1 MIRVG
6 GKRIRQSLK
15 TKVLTVAKLRLG
27 DLEKRE
33 RANLAGQAKLGEVM
47 RVLHLVKLWRE
58 RLEADRAIR
67 PRTKTYYQERLAV
80 LLKNWPSLA
89 ASDVR
94 KINAR
99 DCQSWAGKY
108 AKEVSSSSF
117 NNTIGLLRRPVAP
130 NVRVGDCAR
139 FALRHPRVGKYRLA
153 PIHRGAPPPC
163 ARAAPRA
170 VFPTGPPFLPARPR
184 HHFQHPGNGQI
195 GHHCDL
201 VLPPPEALLSN
212 APRGAAGSVRRAS
225 PRGPRAGLGG
235 RPNPPGRRCCGEA
248 ERRVPRGSGHRV
260 PPSGYGMRGAP
271 RRREFCESS
280 GGENVPPLKPGLRTS
295 EPSRSPM
302 ANPSRP

>member
-1 MIRVG
+1 MEADSGSESKFRFAGDWGSAASAEHFAMIRVG

-67 PRTKTYYQERLAV
+67 PRTKTYYQERLAA
-80 LLKNWPSLA
+80 LLKSWASLA

-139 FALRHPRVGKYRLA
+139 FALRDPCVGQVSTCPDPSRRGPLRA
-153 PIHRGAPPPC
+153 RGSAGSVSHRATISACSAPPP
-163 ARAAPRA
+163 
-170 VFPTGPPFLPARPR
+170 LPAPGQRPDR
-184 HHFQHPGNGQI
+184 SS
-195 GHHCDL
+195 L
-201 VLPPPEALLSN
+201 RASL
-212 APRGAAGSVRRAS
+212 APAGSS
-225 PRGPRAGLGG
+225 SQQ
-235 RPNPPGRRCCGEA
+235 C
-248 ERRVPRGSGHRV
+248 S
-260 PPSGYGMRGAP
+260 P
-271 RRREFCESS
+271 RRRRQGPACQ
-280 GGENVPPLKPGLRTS
+280 PAWP
-295 EPSRSPM
+295 
-302 ANPSRP
+302 ACWIA